1 VIAHQEGRQELASM
15 GYKFQFITL
24 AGFHSLNLGMFELA
38 RAYSETGMTAY
49 ASLQEQEF
57 RRERED
63 GYRAVKHQAFVGTGY
78 FDAIAQT
85 IASGASSTTAL
96 SGSTEEEQ
104 FAELATETVQTRYAL
119 ST

>member
-1 VIAHQEGRQELASM
+1 M
-15 GYKFQFITL
+15 GYRFQFITL

-49 ASLQEQEF
+49 ASLQEKEF
-57 RRERED
+57 QLEIES

-78 FDAIAQT
+78 FDTIAQT
-85 IASGASSTTAL
+85 IACGASSTTAL

-104 FAELATETVQTRYAL
+104 FTEPAQATRDRYAI
-119 ST
+119 SS